1 MSAGKSA
8 SQTGH
13 AFVGAF
19 VTATSKRPEAVR
31 HYHSQFPQSPGTKVV
46 LSANAEQINRLCAAL
61 EQTSIPFF
69 VVYDSGCPNFFNGE
83 RILTGVGFGP
93 VEEKEV
99 PSIAKKMR
107 LL

>member
-1 MSAGKSA
+1 MSAGKAA
-8 SQTGH
+8 SQAAH
-13 AFVGAF
+13 AAVGAF
-19 VTATSKRPEAVR
+19 VVATSRQPEAAQ

-46 LSANAEQINRLCAAL
+46 LSASAEQINRLCATL
-61 EQTSIPFF
+61 EQTNIPFF

-93 VEEKEV
+93 IEEKEV